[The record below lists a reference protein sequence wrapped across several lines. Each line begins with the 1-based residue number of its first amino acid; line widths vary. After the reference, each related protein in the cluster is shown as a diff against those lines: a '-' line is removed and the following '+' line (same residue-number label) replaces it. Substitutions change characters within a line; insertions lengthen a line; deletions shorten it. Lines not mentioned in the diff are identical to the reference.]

1 MYTVEYLPLAL
12 NDLKKIAKYIA
23 EKLGSPKVAISL
35 VKEITDAVE
44 AVREF
49 PYSQSFYT
57 PIKTLTHEYR
67 KLVVNNYLVFYWVS
81 DSTQVITVARIL
93 YNRRNS
99 INYLSDKQ
107 AAKKYR

>member
-12 NDLKKIAKYIA
+12 NDLKEIARYIA

-35 VKEITDAVE
+35 VKEIIDSIET
-44 AVREF
+44 VREF
-49 PYSQSFYT
+49 PYSQSLYT
-57 PIKTLTHEYR
+57 PAKPLTHEYR
-67 KLVVNNYLVFYWVS
+67 KLVVNNYLVFYWVL
-81 DSTQVITVARIL
+81 DSAQVISVARVL

-107 AAKKYR
+107 TAKNYR